1 MGRVNKST
9 EGVFVNIVGTID
21 RRPAY
26 NLFIN
31 QEVPE
36 DGISHHKTVLAELL
50 SEYDNKISKHKM
62 DFLMLS
68 NLEVLIMQLRT
79 RVNYKDTVKLYFI
92 KKPSG
97 VTYIYARC
105 PFFRKDS
112 ETNEIRVLI
121 ANADLHTDSQDDH
134 ALSILSG
141 NETFM
146 NDHVYYRLEKA
157 MDEEIDDNLNVYKKI
172 YQK

>member
-1 MGRVNKST
+1 MGRINKSI
-9 EGVFVNIVGTID
+9 EGVFVDIVGTME
-21 RRPAY
+21 RRPKY
-26 NLFIN
+26 SQFIN

-79 RVNYKDTVKLYFI
+79 RINFKSTVKLYFI

-105 PFFRKDS
+105 PFYRKDS
-112 ETNEIRVLI
+112 ETNEVRVLI
-121 ANADLHTDSQDDH
+121 DNADLHTQTQDDH

-146 NDHVYYRLEKA
+146 NDHVYHKITRA
-157 MDEEIDDNLNVYKKI
+157 MDEEINENLKVYKKI
-172 YQK
+172 W

>member
-26 NLFIN
+26 NVFIN
-31 QEVPE
+31 QEVPQE
-36 DGISHHKTVLAELL
+36 SVGSEYELVLAGLL

-62 DFLMLS
+62 YFQQLAT
-68 NLEVLIMQLRT
+68 LEVLIMQLRT
-79 RVNYKDTVKLYFI
+79 RINYKDTVKLYFI

-146 NDHVYYRLEKA
+146 NDHVYYKITRA
-157 MDEEIDDNLNVYKKI
+157 MDEEINENLKVYKKI
-172 YQK
+172 W

>member
-26 NLFIN
+26 NLFMN
-31 QEVPE
+31 QEVPV
-36 DGISHHKTVLAELL
+36 DGSDHEIVLAGLL
-50 SEYDNKISKHKM
+50 SEYDNKVSKHKM

-68 NLEVLIMQLRT
+68 NLEVLIMQLRS
-79 RVNYKDTVKLYFI
+79 RLNFKDTVKLYYVN
-92 KKPSG
+92 KKSG
-97 VTYIYARC
+97 ISYIYARC
-105 PFFRKDS
+105 PFYRTWSD
-112 ETNEIRVLI
+112 TNEVRVLV
-121 ANADLHTDSQDDH
+121 DKTELHTESPTDE

-141 NETFM
+141 NPDFM
-146 NDHVYYRLEKA
+146 QKVYDEITEV
-157 MDEEIDDNLNVYKKI
+157 MDAEINEGLKTYKKI